1 MELHALTL
9 AAHSYALLDEMIFSW
24 TTLYIISTCVYMH
37 SHTHTHS
44 HAHTHHTQ
52 ISAQKRVAM
61 DRAIRD
67 FGSLLNDKKV
77 LLVFIRSLE
86 EQRGFSIKD
95 KSIVGSLLMVA
106 LHNRLDYATE

>member
-1 MELHALTL
+1 MVYMCINYMYVTL
-9 AAHSYALLDEMIFSW
+9 AVLNRNLMFLVTFNA
-24 TTLYIISTCVYMH
+24 
-37 SHTHTHS
+37 HTHTHT
-44 HAHTHHTQ
+44 HTHIQ

-61 DRAIRD
+61 ERAIRD

-95 KSIVGSLLMVA
+95 KSTVGSLLMVA

>member
-1 MELHALTL
+1 MVGI
-9 AAHSYALLDEMIFSW
+9 IFSW
-24 TTLYIISTCVYMH
+24 TTLYIISSWCI
-37 SHTHTHS
+37 
-44 HAHTHHTQ
+44 HTHHTQ

>member
-1 MELHALTL
+1 
-9 AAHSYALLDEMIFSW
+9 
-24 TTLYIISTCVYMH
+24 MH

-44 HAHTHHTQ
+44 HAHTQHTQ

>member
-1 MELHALTL
+1 MYTIHVRTFVYIHVCSS
-9 AAHSYALLDEMIFSW
+9 HS
-24 TTLYIISTCVYMH
+24 
-37 SHTHTHS
+37 
-44 HAHTHHTQ
+44 HTQ

>member
-1 MELHALTL
+1 
-9 AAHSYALLDEMIFSW
+9 
-24 TTLYIISTCVYMH
+24 MH

-44 HAHTHHTQ
+44 HAHTHTTPQ

>member
-1 MELHALTL
+1 MCINYMYVTL
-9 AAHSYALLDEMIFSW
+9 AVLNRNLMFLV
-24 TTLYIISTCVYMH
+24 TFN
-37 SHTHTHS
+37 
-44 HAHTHHTQ
+44 AHTHTQ

-61 DRAIRD
+61 ERAIRD

>member
-1 MELHALTL
+1 MIYICINYLTEQKL
-9 AAHSYALLDEMIFSW
+9 SITFH
-24 TTLYIISTCVYMH
+24 V
-37 SHTHTHS
+37 HTHT
-44 HAHTHHTQ
+44 HTQ

-61 DRAIRD
+61 ERAIRD

>member
-1 MELHALTL
+1 MYTIHVQTFVYTLTL
-9 AAHSYALLDEMIFSW
+9 
-24 TTLYIISTCVYMH
+24 
-37 SHTHTHS
+37 HT
-44 HAHTHHTQ
+44 HTQ

-61 DRAIRD
+61 DRVIRD

>member
-1 MELHALTL
+1 ME
-9 AAHSYALLDEMIFSW
+9 
-24 TTLYIISTCVYMH
+24 
-37 SHTHTHS
+37 
-44 HAHTHHTQ
+44 
-52 ISAQKRVAM
+52 
-61 DRAIRD
+61 RAIRD